1 MSIGEKDQTPL
12 YLFNMKIILCFIGLL
27 SLSSVSLAQSF
38 ASLSVIVL
46 DKETKKPI
54 PGVSILIKENGW
66 NGGPTASD
74 GRFLFSKSVPIGE
87 ITYLASREGYQGIQD
102 RMNITTEAKSNTLA
116 IELVKTPLPT
126 EDKILIKG
134 EVSDKNNKDVEGAL
148 VEVKVADIT
157 QTAKTDQS
165 GNYTVVLTLSKSA
178 FEENTIRVEVKYKD
192 CKKTEA
198 IELTRSKVINKNIVL
213 DCGATQVRNGNGG
226 GGGPVSTPLKK
237 ETVSDL
243 EIAIEKCELS
253 GNKLICY
260 VTYQYVGASP
270 NTTVIF
276 RTTSGKVIDEG
287 GNTYISEAYSLG
299 NVSAKS
305 KYTPGRVEL
314 VRNVVVKG
322 KIEFSIGDPFTRI
335 ASLTI
340 GEKQLVHKIY
350 DIPVAN

>member
-1 MSIGEKDQTPL
+1 
-12 YLFNMKIILCFIGLL
+12 MKKILCFISLL
-27 SLSSVSLAQSF
+27 SLSFVAFAQSF
-38 ASLSVIVL
+38 ASLTVIVL
-46 DKETKKPI
+46 DKETKKPL
-54 PGVSILIKENGW
+54 PGVSILIKEADW
-66 NGGPTASD
+66 NGKTTTSD
-74 GRFLFSKSVPIGE
+74 GKAYFEKSMPVGE
-87 ITYLASREGYQGIQD
+87 ITYLVSKEGYQGIQD
-102 RMNITTEAKSNTLA
+102 RMNITTEPKSNTLA

-126 EDKILIKG
+126 EDKVLIKG

-148 VEVKVADIT
+148 VEVKIADIT

-165 GNYTVVLTLSKSA
+165 GNYTVVLTLSKSV
-178 FEENTIRVEVKYKD
+178 FQENAISMEVKYKD
-192 CKKTEA
+192 CKKTET

-213 DCGATQVRNGNGG
+213 DCGGG
-226 GGGPVSTPLKK
+226 GGGGVPVSSSLKK
-237 ETVSDL
+237 ETVSGV
-243 EIAIEKCELS
+243 EIAIEKCEIS
-253 GNKLICY
+253 GSKLICY
-260 VTYQYVGASP
+260 ITYQYVGASP

-287 GNTYISEAYSLG
+287 GNTYISEAYTLG

-340 GEKQLVHKIY
+340 GERQLVHKIY